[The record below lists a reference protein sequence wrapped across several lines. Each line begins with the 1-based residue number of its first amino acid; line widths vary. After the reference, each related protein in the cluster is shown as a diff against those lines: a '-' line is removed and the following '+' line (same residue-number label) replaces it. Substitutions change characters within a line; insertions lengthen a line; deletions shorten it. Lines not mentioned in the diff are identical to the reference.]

1 MPSFFILQNGG
12 KEGANIK
19 FLESVLR
26 TNWVNEYAFD
36 FSRGYFYFS
45 AGYFTC
51 SKLHNSITVN
61 RCRYRS

>member
-1 MPSFFILQNGG
+1 M
-12 KEGANIK
+12 
-19 FLESVLR
+19 ESVLR